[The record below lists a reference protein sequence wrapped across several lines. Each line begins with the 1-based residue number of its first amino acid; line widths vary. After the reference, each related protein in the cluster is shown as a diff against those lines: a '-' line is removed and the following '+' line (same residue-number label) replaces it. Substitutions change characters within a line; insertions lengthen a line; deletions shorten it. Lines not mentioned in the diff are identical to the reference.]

1 MPTSS
6 APGSQVHCPG
16 FCPSLNNFRNK
27 SLPSLSVHT
36 PLPLPPPSLPASRER
51 FCFLSLPG
59 EKDAQTDRQHRG
71 TYSLLWQPQHPF
83 PLTVVRR
90 VCGDLS
96 RPGARPWGKETGPRP
111 GPALRATRGRGI
123 DNQSHQGCA
132 QGHHWGLT
140 RPRSEG
146 GAIKEVFWVRWP

>member
-6 APGSQVHCPG
+6 APGNQVHCPG
-16 FCPSLNNFRNK
+16 FCPSLNNFRDK

-36 PLPLPPPSLPASRER
+36 PLPLLPPSLPASRKR

-59 EKDAQTDRQHRG
+59 EKDAQTETQRHIFP
-71 TYSLLWQPQHPF
+71 SLAASAPF

-132 QGHHWGLT
+132 HGHHWGLT
-140 RPRSEG
+140 RPRSER
-146 GAIKEVFWVRWP
+146 GAIKEVFWV